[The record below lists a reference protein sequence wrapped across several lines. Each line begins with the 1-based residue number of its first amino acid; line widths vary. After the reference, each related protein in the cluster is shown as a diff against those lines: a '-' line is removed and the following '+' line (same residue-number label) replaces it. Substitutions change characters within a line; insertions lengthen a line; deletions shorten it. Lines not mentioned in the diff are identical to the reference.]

1 MEFRFSD
8 SVFGFRV
15 GIHAGLR
22 YLKGVHVDI
31 SFFFRNS
38 LADGVYREL
47 QKYKM
52 NKIQHIKYE
61 TSICS
66 LNSSE
71 VTMKVIFEV
80 HTQNQPMASC
90 GNHVTDEYD

>member
-1 MEFRFSD
+1 MIRCL
-8 SVFGFRV
+8 GLGL
-15 GIHAGLR
+15 GIHDGLR

-52 NKIQHIKYE
+52 NKIQHIKDE
-61 TSICS
+61 TSTCS
-66 LNSSE
+66 LTSN
-71 VTMKVIFEV
+71 
-80 HTQNQPMASC
+80 
-90 GNHVTDEYD
+90 